1 MEETEVLVNGVAR
14 CCPDENRRPLE
25 NVKTRCPSGA
35 DGHTTT
41 ENEKISRWFY
51 HCWLAWVRVF
61 GTGETQ
67 RWKYPCMTL
76 GDRVERHGLWIGATK
91 SSLHGGEQRLR
102 WSIAGQ
108 VQGGL
113 WERQVPLPPPY
124 FFLNTRHTVNRQS
137 NGSHSCFVGVCG
149 GNGLVGRQL
158 ACVVLWLGSRQT

>member
-1 MEETEVLVNGVAR
+1 MVWLVAVLTRIEDHWKMLKHDV
-14 CCPDENRRPLE
+14 RRGQMDTRLR
-25 NVKTRCPSGA
+25 KTRKSHG
-35 DGHTTT
+35 G
-41 ENEKISRWFY
+41 FY